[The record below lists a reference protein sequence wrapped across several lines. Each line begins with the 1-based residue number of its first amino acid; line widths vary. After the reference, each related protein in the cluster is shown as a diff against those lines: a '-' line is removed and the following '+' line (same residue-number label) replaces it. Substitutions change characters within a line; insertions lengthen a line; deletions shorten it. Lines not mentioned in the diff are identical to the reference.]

1 MQDFSRFLI
10 EKIIRLVPLK
20 VKRIFAIEAGNLL
33 DFGEIIFYAIGTLR
47 SNFLLHKKEEQSLS
61 SPNNFQ
67 NYYE

>member
-33 DFGEIIFYAIGTLR
+33 D
-47 SNFLLHKKEEQSLS
+47 LLKNVL
-61 SPNNFQ
+61 
-67 NYYE
+67 